1 LLISDSF
8 WRRRFGADPSV
19 LGRSLL
25 ISDEPYIVVGVLPRS
40 YEPLISE
47 HFYERADVW
56 APLGYDVSL
65 SCACRDC
72 RHLKALGRV
81 RAGTPLDAALADLD
95 TVQQQ
100 LVQEFP
106 SAYVRKPMVLAP
118 LWQELT
124 GNLRPALTALMGAVI
139 LVVLIACANVAN
151 LLLSRLAAR
160 RRNIALC
167 AALGASRARLVRQLL
182 VESAILAL
190 AGAGLRSIVGLA
202 LVPALVRFA
211 LDATVRVLSIH
222 ADARVLGFAAIA
234 TLATTLA
241 RRLLIAGDVA
251 LAVVLLVA
259 AGLMIRSVGQLPG
272 VDPGFDPDYVL
283 TMQVSMLGRAYASK
297 EAVVAKGDA
306 MIAQLH
312 QLPSV
317 EAVALAGQIPLGGN

>member
-1 LLISDSF
+1 MSAAAHLGERTADGSAGNVGYRTFVDWKRRTHSFDDMVVIWSWKPNARVGRRTGAADGPPCVVELLPDAGYRSGSGTRFPGGREDTPSRSRVLLISDSY

-151 LLLSRLAAR
+151 LLLSRLAA
-160 RRNIALC
+160 
-167 AALGASRARLVRQLL
+167 
-182 VESAILAL
+182 
-190 AGAGLRSIVGLA
+190 
-202 LVPALVRFA
+202 
-211 LDATVRVLSIH
+211 
-222 ADARVLGFAAIA
+222 
-234 TLATTLA
+234 
-241 RRLLIAGDVA
+241 
-251 LAVVLLVA
+251 
-259 AGLMIRSVGQLPG
+259 
-272 VDPGFDPDYVL
+272 
-283 TMQVSMLGRAYASK
+283 
-297 EAVVAKGDA
+297 
-306 MIAQLH
+306 
-312 QLPSV
+312 
-317 EAVALAGQIPLGGN
+317 